1 MTMTAN
7 TPRTPAPAGAAST
20 IDRVDIIACSQ
31 RQDDPSWRFA
41 RGTITHV
48 DGWIVALTARNGQVG
63 YGHVLGTPIFKP
75 DTARIEPVLEALRR
89 EARGQD
95 AFALE
100 TLHRRLEAVA
110 GAEVCAL
117 SGFVCA
123 VYDLQ
128 ARMLGVPLHVLLG
141 GKVRDTVEASR
152 IVSIKSPED
161 MAEQAAKLAR
171 QGYRYLKLKLS
182 GESEL
187 DVARVRTVRGRL
199 GEAVTLTVDAN
210 QAYQADEAIRVCEA
224 LRPMGVVMM
233 EQPVPAADIE
243 GLCRVHA
250 AGALPIEADEAIA
263 GLPGLVRLIGMGDAD
278 SYNLKVHYLGGIRN
292 TLIAVRLCEAAG
304 VGYRFGAIFGPRL
317 LAAQGVHVASVAGSI
332 HAGAELAE
340 FDHLL
345 DDPFVG
351 LEVEAGELAVPEG
364 LGSGV
369 DYQPAS
375 GGRA

>member
-1 MTMTAN
+1 MTMTA
-7 TPRTPAPAGAAST
+7 TIAPAAARTGGAAT

-63 YGHVLGTPIFKP
+63 HGHVLGTPIFKP
-75 DTARIEPVLEALRR
+75 DVARIEPVLETLRR
-89 EARGQD
+89 EALGQD
-95 AFALE
+95 AFGLE
-100 TLHRRLEAVA
+100 ALHRRLEGAA

-123 VYDLQ
+123 IYDLQ
-128 ARMLGVPLHVLLG
+128 ARILGVPLHVLLG

-152 IVSIKSPED
+152 IVSIKSPEE
-161 MAEQAAKLAR
+161 MAAQAARLAAS
-171 QGYRYLKLKLS
+171 GYRYLKLKLS
-182 GESEL
+182 GEPDL
-187 DVARVRTVRGRL
+187 DVARVRTVRERL
-199 GEAVTLTVDAN
+199 GEAATLTVDAN
-210 QAYQADEAIRVCEA
+210 QAYQAGEAIRVCEA
-224 LRPMGVVMM
+224 LRPLGVVMM
-233 EQPVPAADIE
+233 EQPVAAADVE

-250 AGALPIEADEAIA
+250 AGALPIEADEAI
-263 GLPGLVRLIGMGDAD
+263 GSLSGLVRLIGMGAAD
-278 SYNLKVHYLGGIRN
+278 SYNLKLHYLGGIRN

-345 DDPFVG
+345 DDPFTG
-351 LEVEAGELAVPEG
+351 LEVESGALPVPDG
-364 LGSGV
+364 IGTGV
-369 DYQPAS
+369 DYSPS
-375 GGRA
+375 GR